1 MSPPEIWGPAV
12 WRLFHTLSERINEN
26 AYNALSRQLF
36 IFFVRICSFLP
47 CPHCS
52 TDASNFLAKIKLS
65 SIKNKYEFINTFYLF
80 HNLVNSKKKKTI
92 IK

>member
-47 CPHCS
+47 CPHGS
-52 TDASNFLAKIKLS
+52 TDSINFLVKIRKISML
-65 SIKNKYEFINTFYLF
+65 L
-80 HNLVNSKKKKTI
+80 LL
-92 IK
+92 